1 MKAQLP
7 GGPVM
12 RHQTRSQL
20 EAAGITA
27 AGLQGDYE
35 RARQL
40 NAAHGKT
47 YYLAT
52 LLLPPA
58 KRPYVHALYG
68 FARYAD
74 DIVDDMDPATDPHE
88 RGARFETWSE
98 HFLQS
103 IQCRASDDPIIRA
116 VIDTITHWHIPASYF
131 ADFLRSMRMDL
142 TVTQYETYD
151 DLAAYMWGSAAVI
164 GLEMLPILESAEP
177 RPGSGAIRHHAA
189 DLGIAFQLT
198 NFIRDLSEDLAR
210 GRVYLPQESLAA
222 CNVDRARL
230 DRARAARTA
239 DRPIRD
245 LIALET
251 ERARALYRSAAA
263 GIELVHPSSRDCLRT
278 AATLYGGILDVIEQA
293 DYDVFSQRASVPLR
307 RRARVAAA
315 GLIRARRSRGARDFS
330 GTAGRTGR
338 APDEM
343 PVR

>member
-1 MKAQLP
+1 MTGPADRR
-7 GGPVM
+7 GPVL
-12 RHQTRSQL
+12 RHRARRQL

-74 DIVDDMDPATDPHE
+74 DIVDDMDPAAGAQE
-88 RGARFETWSE
+88 RADRFEAWSE
-98 HFLQS
+98 RFLHSLQT
-103 IQCRASDDPIIRA
+103 RASDDPVIRA
-116 VIDTITHWHIPASYF
+116 VIDTIGRWRIPVSYF
-131 ADFLRSMRMDL
+131 ADFLRAMRMDL
-142 TVTQYETYD
+142 TVTQYETFD

-164 GLEMLPILESAEP
+164 GLEMLPILGGAGDQA
-177 RPGSGAIRHHAA
+177 RPEAIRDRAI
-189 DLGIAFQLT
+189 DLGVAFQLT

-210 GRVYLPQESLAA
+210 GRIYLPQDSLAA

-230 DRARAARTA
+230 ERARAARTA

-245 LIALET
+245 LMALEI
-251 ERARALYRSAAA
+251 ERARALYRAAVP

-278 AATLYGGILDVIEQA
+278 AATLYGGILDVIERA
-293 DYDVFSQRASVPLR
+293 DYDVFSARASVPLR
-307 RRARVAAA
+307 RRAQVAGA
-315 GLIRARRSRGARDFS
+315 GLIAARRSRGR
-330 GTAGRTGR
+330 
-338 APDEM
+338 
-343 PVR
+343 

>member
-7 GGPVM
+7 GGPAM

-142 TVTQYETYD
+142 TVTQYATYD

-164 GLEMLPILESAEP
+164 GLEMLPILESAGHRTP
-177 RPGSGAIRHHAA
+177 SGAIRDHAIE
-189 DLGIAFQLT
+189 LGTAFQLT

-210 GRVYLPQESLAA
+210 GRIYLPQDSLAA
-222 CNVDRARL
+222 CDVDRARL
-230 DRARAARTA
+230 ERARATRTT

-245 LIALET
+245 LMAREIA
-251 ERARALYRSAAA
+251 RARDLYRSAAA

-278 AATLYGGILDVIEQA
+278 AAALYGGILDVIEAA
-293 DYDVFSQRASVPLR
+293 DYDVFSRRAAVPLG
-307 RRARVAAA
+307 RRARVAGA
-315 GLIRARRSRGARDFS
+315 GLIRARRSRSAHS
-330 GTAGRTGR
+330 SAGTARPT
-338 APDEM
+338 APPEAA
-343 PVR
+343 R